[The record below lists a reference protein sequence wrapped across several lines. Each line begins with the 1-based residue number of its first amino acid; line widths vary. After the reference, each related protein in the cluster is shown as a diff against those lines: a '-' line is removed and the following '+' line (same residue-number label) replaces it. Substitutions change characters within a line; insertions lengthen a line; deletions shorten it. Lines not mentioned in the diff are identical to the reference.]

1 MITIPSL
8 EELLKAGV
16 HFGHRTSR
24 WHPKMAPYIFGS
36 RAGVHVIDVEKTQEI
51 LENMSG
57 EIESLIANGGSIWFI
72 GTKQQTQPIVEKYA
86 IEAKMPFVN
95 RRWLGGTFTNFET
108 INKLI
113 KEYLGLKDK
122 REKGDLKKYTKLE
135 QLQFD
140 RKIDELH
147 EKIGGLA
154 DVKDLPEA
162 IFIVD
167 LRHDKTAAVEAR
179 KRGVKVFAICDTN
192 INPKLADVVIPANDD
207 SVRAVSLITRLVA
220 EAVNSGRSKQ
230 KGVAIAKK
238 KAASEIEVALKEN
251 DKATVEELDLEVS
264 EKLAKEK
271 EELEKEASSVS
282 RKPAAKNKKK

>member
-24 WHPKMAPYIFGS
+24 WHPKMAPFIFGA

-51 LENMSG
+51 LENMVG
-57 EIESLIANGGSIWFI
+57 QIESLVANGGTIWFI

-95 RRWLGGTFTNFET
+95 RRWLGGTFTNFGE
-108 INKLI
+108 ISKLI
-113 KEYLGLKDK
+113 KEYLDLKDK

-154 DVKDLPEA
+154 DVKELPDA
-162 IFIVD
+162 IFVVD

-179 KRGVKVFAICDTN
+179 KKGVKVFAICDTN
-192 INPKLADVVIPANDD
+192 INPKLADIVIPANDD

-220 EAVNSGRSKQ
+220 EAASSGRGQQ
-230 KGVAIAKK
+230 KGVAMAKK
-238 KAASEIEVALKEN
+238 KAQKEIEVAVKEN
-251 DKATVEELDLEVS
+251 DKASVEDLDLELS

-271 EELEKEASSVS
+271 QEQEKEASS
-282 RKPAAKNKKK
+282 RKPAPKRKKK

>member
-24 WHPKMAPYIFGS
+24 WHPKMAQYIFGA
-36 RAGVHVIDVEKTQEI
+36 RAGVHVIDIEKTQEI
-51 LENMSG
+51 LENMVG
-57 EIESLIANGGSIWFI
+57 QIESLVANGGTIWFI

-86 IEAKMPFVN
+86 VEAKMPFVN
-95 RRWLGGTFTNFET
+95 RRWLGGTFTNFGE
-108 INKLI
+108 ISKLI
-113 KEYLGLKDK
+113 KEYLDLKDK

-154 DVKDLPEA
+154 DVKELPEA

-207 SVRAVSLITRLVA
+207 SVRAVALITRLVA
-220 EAVNSGRSKQ
+220 EAASSGRAKQ
-230 KGVAIAKK
+230 KGVAMAKK
-238 KAASEIEVALKEN
+238 KAQKEIEVAVKEN
-251 DKATVEELDLEVS
+251 DKASVEDLDLELS

-271 EELEKEASSVS
+271 QEQEKEASS
-282 RKPAAKNKKK
+282 RKPAPKRKKK

>member
-24 WHPKMAPYIFGS
+24 WHPKMAPFIFGT
-36 RAGVHVIDVEKTQEI
+36 RAGIHVIDIEKTQEI
-51 LENMSG
+51 LENMVG
-57 EIESLIANGGSIWFI
+57 EIESLVANGGNIWFV
-72 GTKQQTQPIVEKYA
+72 GTKQQTQSIIEKYA

-95 RRWLGGTFTNFET
+95 RRWLGGTFTNFGE
-108 INKLI
+108 ISKLI
-113 KEYLGLKDK
+113 KEYLDLKDK

-147 EKIGGLA
+147 EKIGGLS
-154 DVKDLPEA
+154 DVKELPEA

-167 LRHDKTAAVEAR
+167 LKHDKTAAVEAR
-179 KRGVKVFAICDTN
+179 KMGVKVFGICDTN
-192 INPKLADVVIPANDD
+192 INPKLADVIIPANDD
-207 SVRAVSLITRLVA
+207 SVKAVSLISRLVS
-220 EAVNSGRSKQ
+220 ESIVSGRSKQ
-230 KGVAIAKK
+230 KGVAMAKK
-238 KAASEIEVALKEN
+238 KAAKSDIEVAVKEN
-251 DKATVEELDLEVS
+251 DKASVEDLDIELS

-271 EELEKEASSVS
+271 EEQEKESSP
-282 RKPAAKNKKK
+282 RKSAPKKKKK